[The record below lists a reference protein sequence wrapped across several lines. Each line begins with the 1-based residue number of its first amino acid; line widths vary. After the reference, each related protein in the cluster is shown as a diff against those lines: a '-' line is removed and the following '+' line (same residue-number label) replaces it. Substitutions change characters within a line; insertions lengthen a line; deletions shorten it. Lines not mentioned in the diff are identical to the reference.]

1 MIVLLGQ
8 YYYVFY
14 ADSCEVVCLQSDTYT
29 KTPERCCLSEI
40 GSLLSCLP
48 VFSWII
54 FNRNC
59 PLDRIVDN
67 FLLNNIYFYGML
79 PEM

>member
-54 FNRNC
+54 FNR
-59 PLDRIVDN
+59 IVDN
-67 FLLNNIYFYGML
+67 FLLNNILLWGFCL
-79 PEM
+79 KCSVHQL